1 MKLTGK
7 ALELFNAYLF
17 EYFQKE
23 LAKGKIVPNTITA
36 DHLPEEMLWGI
47 VQKWAE
53 SVGVMLNVGYV
64 HYANSYW
71 IQVILTTGEM
81 YGVNNHTTREDAWN
95 DAIERLDEAINKNNE
110 Q

>member
-7 ALELFNAYLF
+7 ASELFNAYLLD
-17 EYFQKE
+17 YFQKE

-53 SVGVMLNVGYV
+53 SVGVMLNIGYV
-64 HYANSYW
+64 HYNNSYW
-71 IQVILTTGEM
+71 MQVILETGHRHA
-81 YGVNNHTTREDAWN
+81 VNTHATRQDAWN
-95 DAIERLDEAINKNNE
+95 DAIEKLDETINKNNE

>member
-7 ALELFNAYLF
+7 ASELFNAYLF

-23 LAKGKIVPNTITA
+23 LAKGKVVPNTITP

-64 HYANSYW
+64 RYTGSFW
-71 IQVILTTGEM
+71 MQVILETGHR
-81 YGVNNHTTREDAWN
+81 YGVNTCKTRQDAWN
-95 DAIERLDEAINKNNE
+95 HAIDKLNETINKNNE